1 MYITPKW
8 LIYRAPLSTIIT
20 VNYLQIL
27 KTPDFNKKPSVLL
40 AFYVDYNDIFMWF
53 FVALG

>member
-8 LIYRAPLSTIIT
+8 LIYRAPLSTINT

-40 AFYVDYNDIFMWF
+40 AFYVNYNDIFMSL
-53 FVALG
+53 FVALE

>member
-8 LIYRAPLSTIIT
+8 LIYRAPLSTINT

-40 AFYVDYNDIFMWF
+40 AFYADKDDIFMSL
-53 FVALG
+53 FVALE